1 MRKYGEFDMKYKVIF
16 CLSSVLLLLL
26 VSSALADP
34 NGGVR
39 IEAWTDKAS
48 YQPGAKG
55 TLYIT
60 IRNEEDSAVTIY
72 NITVEFPWYSRI
84 KGGGNIT
91 KIIDE
96 ALKAD
101 EVYDT
106 EVEFSVPNDGRAT
119 DGVAQIDVMTDA
131 LLWPYS
137 GGAYIPVASPGT
149 LPATNNLIIILIV
162 IVLVCIGGIMA
173 MIYWAMKS
181 MTRPQ
186 IARPS

>member
-1 MRKYGEFDMKYKVIF
+1 VSKGKFDMKCKVIF
-16 CLSSVLLLLL
+16 GLSSVLLLLL
-26 VSSALADP
+26 VSSALAHPD
-34 NGGVR
+34 GGVR

-60 IRNEEDSAVTIY
+60 IRNEEDKAITIY

-84 KGGGNIT
+84 EGGGNVT
-91 KIIDE
+91 KIIDK

-106 EVEFSVPNDGRAT
+106 EVEFSVPNDGRAHW
-119 DGVAQIDVMTDA
+119 GEAHIDVMTDA
-131 LLWPYS
+131 SPWPYS
-137 GGAYIPVASPGT
+137 GSAYIPVASPGT
-149 LPATNNLIIILIV
+149 LPATNNLIIILIA
-162 IVLVCIGGIMA
+162 IVLVCTGGIIA
-173 MIYWAMKS
+173 MIYWLMKS

-186 IARPS
+186 IARPP